1 MAKPGRR
8 HRNLKGQINAITG
21 VTSNMNGA
29 NGRHMVGTGRGR
41 EQRIGNRRAKYREIR
56 AAFGLSTG

>member
-1 MAKPGRR
+1 MAKQKKAKS
-8 HRNLKGQINAITG
+8 LKSFINNITG

-29 NGRHMVGTGRGR
+29 NNRHMIFDRNGR
-41 EQRIGNRRAKYREIR
+41 QRIGNRRDKYREIR